1 MDRRKKSTNV
11 ATPVTPEIFM
21 MTPSIALPSLYKEA
35 LASLAAGKEPDVVL
49 DNLIKKGLLE
59 QYARRL
65 LDAAAKQL
73 SPQ

>member
-1 MDRRKKSTNV
+1 
-11 ATPVTPEIFM
+11 M
-21 MTPSIALPSLYKEA
+21 MTPSIALPSVYKEA
-35 LASLAAGKEPDVVL
+35 LASLEAGKAPEVVL
-49 DNLIKKGLLE
+49 DNLVKKGLLE